1 MKLRSK
7 TTSPKREVEKT
18 GSSDYVFFNF
28 STSSILVVLIFL
40 CFVPDPEC
48 QLHSA
53 QERKPFPPPK
63 SIPITTETTFDDFLG
78 SEACVE
84 CHKEQYNLW
93 KDSTHGRAGG
103 SPSSKT
109 IIGNFNGKPLQL
121 KEAKVT
127 PFIENGQ
134 YLFLVEQEAFPKQ
147 TFQVS
152 AVVGGGYLEGGG
164 TQTYF
169 TKFPDGTLRFLP
181 FDFIRKEQVWFGET
195 KSARGWILRW
205 KILA

>member
-18 GSSDYVFFNF
+18 GSSDHVFFNF

-48 QLHSA
+48 QLLSA

-63 SIPITTETTFDDFLG
+63 SISITTETTFDDFLG

-121 KEAKVT
+121 KEAKMS
-127 PFIENGQ
+127 PFIDN
-134 YLFLVEQEAFPKQ
+134 
-147 TFQVS
+147 
-152 AVVGGGYLEGGG
+152 
-164 TQTYF
+164 
-169 TKFPDGTLRFLP
+169 
-181 FDFIRKEQVWFGET
+181 
-195 KSARGWILRW
+195 
-205 KILA
+205 